1 MQRTR
6 APSRHPMCECVTH
19 SRQSHSAQPQA
30 PRGEGVSPASAT
42 ASGARRLPQQHYTMC
57 YSRRVTQSAVC
68 YGLCG
73 VLCSCELCYAVRV
86 YLHVVFWLLCYAC
99 IILRVIII
107 ISPSPHLMLALHSP
121 VQYYNSQRHGYI
133 HSTYVVMRSITRD
146 GCCGN
151 SAVAT
156 SGVATTSAVDSASA
170 AAALAV
176 GRLSASGRVGA
187 RSAGRWLWRVRLQ
200 RRATAKAA
208 AAEPPAA

>member
-19 SRQSHSAQPQA
+19 SRQSHSAQA
-30 PRGEGVSPASAT
+30 PRGEGASPASAT

-107 ISPSPHLMLALHSP
+107 IISPSPHLMLALHSP

-151 SAVAT
+151 SAQWRHQ
-156 SGVATTSAVDSASA
+156 GW
-170 AAALAV
+170 
-176 GRLSASGRVGA
+176 RRRRRWIRHRRRR
-187 RSAGRWLWRVRLQ
+187 RSRSEGCLRAGGLVRDPLGGGCGG
-200 RRATAKAA
+200 
-208 AAEPPAA
+208 